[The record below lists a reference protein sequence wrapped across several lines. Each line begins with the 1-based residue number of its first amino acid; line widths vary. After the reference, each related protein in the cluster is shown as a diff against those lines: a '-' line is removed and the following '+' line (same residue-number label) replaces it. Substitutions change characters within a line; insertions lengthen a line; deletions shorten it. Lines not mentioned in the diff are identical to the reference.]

1 MELCKRAL
9 EISPDKARYIG
20 THAFALYGT
29 GEYADA
35 IKRFRLS
42 TRLNKGLSAT
52 NTLMIAMSQAKLN
65 QMDAAKESYD
75 EAIRL
80 SKLIP
85 TEPGLFEQNRQEAEL
100 LIYE

>member
-1 MELCKRAL
+1 
-9 EISPDKARYIG
+9 
-20 THAFALYGT
+20 
-29 GEYADA
+29 
-35 IKRFRLS
+35 
-42 TRLNKGLSAT
+42 
-52 NTLMIAMSQAKLN
+52 MIAMSQAKLN